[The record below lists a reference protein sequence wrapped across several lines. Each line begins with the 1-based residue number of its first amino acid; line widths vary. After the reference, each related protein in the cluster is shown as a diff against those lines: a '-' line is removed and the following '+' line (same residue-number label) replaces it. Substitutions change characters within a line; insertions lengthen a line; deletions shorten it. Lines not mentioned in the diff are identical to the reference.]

1 MTEKPQPI
9 ILKEGCW
16 IQTIHGIYKINEE
29 TKADATPIF
38 FSSGELVGYRFTSFS
53 YTGVTYDLERMLVGE
68 NREN

>member
-1 MTEKPQPI
+1 MTAKPQPI

-29 TKADATPIF
+29 TKADATPIY

-53 YTGVTYDLERMLVGE
+53 YTGTTYDLEKIFICE
-68 NREN
+68 YREN